1 MFEDPTFWVAV
12 AFVIFVAAVGKKGVA
27 AMNAALDARGEA
39 IGAEIEEAE
48 KLREEAQHLL
58 AEYKRKQR
66 DALSE
71 AEEILDHAK
80 LEAQR
85 LTAQAEKDIEA
96 ALRRRE
102 QAALDKISQAEAKA
116 LQEVRDQSI
125 DVAMVAAAK
134 LLESNLDNE
143 GLNAL
148 VDDSIGNLSQKL
160 N

>member
-1 MFEDPTFWVAV
+1 MLEDPTFWVAA
-12 AFVIFVAAVGKKGVA
+12 AFVIFIAAVGKKGVA
-27 AMNAALDARGEA
+27 AINGALDARGAA

-66 DALSE
+66 DALGE

-102 QAALDKISQAEAKA
+102 QAALDKIAQAEAKA
-116 LQEVRDQSI
+116 LQEVRDQAVE
-125 DVAMVAAAK
+125 VAMAAAAK
-134 LLESNLDNE
+134 LLRSNLDNE